1 MNLLDGKALSASI
14 KTDLT
19 TQCQALKQKGIIPGL
34 AVILV
39 GNDPASSAYVGMKE
53 KACNQVGIYS
63 LLHRLNE
70 SATQKELVSL
80 IQELNSN
87 PAIDGILVQLPLPKH
102 MDTDA
107 ILETIA
113 PNKDVDGFHPYNVGR
128 LVQGLSG
135 FKPCTPY
142 GVMKLLEANN
152 INVNGMDAC
161 VIGRSN
167 IVGKP
172 MATLLLHAGATVSI
186 CHSQTKSMINYT
198 KNADLIIVGVGKPK
212 LLTADMV
219 KDGAIVVDV
228 GINRIENGSLVGD
241 VDFEAVAPKCSFIT
255 PVPGGVGPMTI
266 AMLLS
271 NCLESAINRTKGSAQ

>member
-1 MNLLDGKALSASI
+1 MTLLDGKALSASI

-19 TQCQALKQKGIIPGL
+19 NQCQSLKQKGITPGL

-39 GNDPASSAYVGMKE
+39 GNDPASATYVGMKE

-63 LLHRLNE
+63 LLHRLDENASQE
-70 SATQKELVSL
+70 ELIGLIKEL
-80 IQELNSN
+80 NKD
-87 PAIDGILVQLPLPKH
+87 PKIDGILVQLPLPAH

-107 ILETIA
+107 ILETID
-113 PNKDVDGFHPYNVGR
+113 PSKDVDGFHPYNVGR
-128 LVQGLSG
+128 LVQGLNG

-142 GVMKLLEANN
+142 GVMKLLEAYD
-152 INVNGMDAC
+152 IDPKGMNAC

-172 MATLLLHAGATVSI
+172 MATLLLQKGATVTI
-186 CHSQTKSMINYT
+186 CHSKTKSIQSFT
-198 KNADLIIVGVGKPK
+198 KEADLIVVGVGRPN
-212 LLTADMV
+212 LLTKDMV

-228 GINRIENGSLVGD
+228 GINRVESGALVGD
-241 VDFEAVAPKCSFIT
+241 VDFENVAKKCSFIT

-271 NCLESAINRTKGSAQ
+271 NCLESAHNRSKGIK

>member
-1 MNLLDGKALSASI
+1 MTLLDGKALSASI

-19 TQCQALKQKGIIPGL
+19 SQCQTLKHQGIIPGL
-34 AVILV
+34 AVVLV

-53 KACNQVGIYS
+53 RACNQVGIYS
-63 LLHRLNE
+63 LLHRLHE
-70 SATQKELVSL
+70 SATQEELIEL
-80 IQELNSN
+80 IQELNNNAS
-87 PAIDGILVQLPLPKH
+87 IDGILVQLPLPKH
-102 MDTDA
+102 IDTDA

-113 PNKDVDGFHPYNVGR
+113 PSKDVDGFHPYNVGR

-142 GVMKLLEANN
+142 GVMKLLEAYD
-152 INVNGMDAC
+152 IDVCGMDAC

-172 MATLLLHAGATVSI
+172 MATLLLHAGASVSV
-186 CHSQTKSMINYT
+186 CHSQTKSMERYT
-198 KNADLIIVGVGKPK
+198 KSADLVIVGVGKPN
-212 LLTADMV
+212 LLTAEMV

-228 GINRIENGSLVGD
+228 GINRINDGSLVGD
-241 VDFEAVAPKCSFIT
+241 VDFDAVSKKCSFIT

-271 NCLESAINRTKGSAQ
+271 NTLESAQIRAKGLK

>member
-1 MNLLDGKALSASI
+1 MTLLDGKALSASI

-19 TQCQALKQKGIIPGL
+19 THCQTLKQKGIIPGL

-39 GNDPASSAYVGMKE
+39 GNDPASAAYVGMKE
-53 KACNQVGIYS
+53 KACDQVGIYS
-63 LLHRLNE
+63 LLHRLSE
-70 SATQKELVSL
+70 SATQEDLVAL
-80 IQELNSN
+80 INELNSN
-87 PAIDGILVQLPLPKH
+87 QSIDGILVQLPLPKH

-113 PNKDVDGFHPYNVGR
+113 PHKDVDGFHPYNVGR

-142 GVMKLLEANN
+142 GVMKLLEAND
-152 INVNGMDAC
+152 INVCGMDAC

-186 CHSQTKSMINYT
+186 CHSQTKSMERFT
-198 KNADLIIVGVGKPK
+198 KEADLIIVGVGKPN

-228 GINRIENGSLVGD
+228 GINRLDTGTLVGD
-241 VDFEAVAPKCSFIT
+241 VDFEKVAPKCSFIT

-271 NCLESAINRTKGSAQ
+271 NTLESAHIRAKGLNQ

>member
-1 MNLLDGKALSASI
+1 MTLLDGKALSASI

-19 TQCQALKQKGIIPGL
+19 SQCQTLKHKGIIPGL

-63 LLHRLNE
+63 LLHRLSE
-70 SATQKELVSL
+70 SASQEELVLL
-80 IQELNSN
+80 IHELNSN

-113 PNKDVDGFHPYNVGR
+113 PHKDVDGFHPYNVGR

-142 GVMKLLEANN
+142 GVMKLLEASN
-152 INVNGMDAC
+152 INVCGMDAC

-172 MATLLLHAGATVSI
+172 MATLLLHAGASVSV
-186 CHSQTKSMINYT
+186 CHSQTKSISSYT
-198 KNADLIIVGVGKPK
+198 CKADLIIVGVGKPN

-228 GINRIENGSLVGD
+228 GINRTNEGTLVGD
-241 VDFEAVAPKCSFIT
+241 VDFDAVSPKCSFIT

-271 NCLESAINRTKGSAQ
+271 NCLESAQIRAKGLN

>member
-1 MNLLDGKALSASI
+1 MTLLDGKALSASI
-14 KTDLT
+14 KTNLT
-19 TQCQALKQKGIIPGL
+19 SQCETLKHKGIIPGL
-34 AVILV
+34 AVVLV
-39 GNDPASSAYVGMKE
+39 GNNPASSAYVGMKE
-53 KACNQVGIYS
+53 KACSQVGIYS

-70 SATQKELVSL
+70 SATQEELIEL
-80 IQELNSN
+80 IQELNDNAS
-87 PAIDGILVQLPLPKH
+87 IDGILVQLPLPKH

-113 PNKDVDGFHPYNVGR
+113 PHKDVDGFHPYNVGR

-142 GVMKLLEANN
+142 GVMKLLEAND
-152 INVNGMDAC
+152 INVCGMDAC

-172 MATLLLHAGATVSI
+172 MATLLLHAGASVSV
-186 CHSQTKSMINYT
+186 CHSQTKSMERYT
-198 KNADLIIVGVGKPK
+198 KGADLIIVGVGKPN
-212 LLTADMV
+212 LLTAEMV
-219 KDGAIVVDV
+219 KDGTIVVDV
-228 GINRIENGSLVGD
+228 GINRIEDGSLVGD
-241 VDFEAVAPKCSFIT
+241 VDFDAVSKKCSFIT

-271 NCLESAINRTKGSAQ
+271 NTLESAQIRVKGLK